1 MKPDSSKD
9 KMDVDAGEHEDEG
22 GAAAPAAPTEAPAG
36 DKNAQ
41 DPASDGIKAADE
53 AMDGAP
59 KENADQDPWVD
70 NFPLQEQQG
79 ALTAAAALFLLC
91 AMLANMCVCLP
102 SLLVDDKV
110 VAKQNHRTTSKR
122 GKRGEPASRLARQ
135 RRSLLRRGPLPP
147 ATHLHPTAK
156 LPRPA
161 ARVLARQARM
171 LRARHPPPAA
181 KHSPPTTRRPRPTAR
196 QPRLTTRLQHL
207 SASRRAL
214 QAASR
219 ASGVLPWM
227 KVPLAGSQPLQ
238 SPRTPISR
246 TNTP

>member
-59 KENADQDPWVD
+59 KENADQDPWAD

-147 ATHLHPTAK
+147 ATHLHPTTSSK
-156 LPRPA
+156 
-161 ARVLARQARM
+161 V
-171 LRARHPPPAA
+171 RARLPPRSFCCARCW
-181 KHSPPTTRRPRPTAR
+181 PTCVCALRSCWWMTKW
-196 QPRLTTRLQHL
+196 LL
-207 SASRRAL
+207 SRITERRARG
-214 QAASR
+214 AR
-219 ASGVLPWM
+219 WRGD
-227 KVPLAGSQPLQ
+227 G
-238 SPRTPISR
+238 RR
-246 TNTP
+246 GC

>member
-59 KENADQDPWVD
+59 KENAGQDPWGG

-135 RRSLLRRGPLPP
+135 RRSLLRRGPFPP
-147 ATHLHPTAK
+147 ATYLYLTTK

-181 KHSPPTTRRPRPTAR
+181 RFNIQQKLACEGRRTRAF
-196 QPRLTTRLQHL
+196 
-207 SASRRAL
+207 
-214 QAASR
+214 
-219 ASGVLPWM
+219 
-227 KVPLAGSQPLQ
+227 
-238 SPRTPISR
+238 
-246 TNTP
+246 

>member
-59 KENADQDPWVD
+59 KENAGQDPWGG

-91 AMLANMCVCLP
+91 AMLANMCVLCALRP
-102 SLLVDDKV
+102 CWWMTKWLLSRITERR
-110 VAKQNHRTTSKR
+110 AR
-122 GKRGEPASRLARQ
+122 GARWRGDG
-135 RRSLLRRGPLPP
+135 RRGC
-147 ATHLHPTAK
+147 
-156 LPRPA
+156 
-161 ARVLARQARM
+161 
-171 LRARHPPPAA
+171 
-181 KHSPPTTRRPRPTAR
+181 
-196 QPRLTTRLQHL
+196 
-207 SASRRAL
+207 
-214 QAASR
+214 
-219 ASGVLPWM
+219 
-227 KVPLAGSQPLQ
+227 
-238 SPRTPISR
+238 
-246 TNTP
+246 